1 MLAIMQRA
9 SYPRAC
15 LRWWWGMGFRSLCSP
30 STEPRGT
37 NGLGLQTEGTQTGKR
52 PRGRGVSGCGDR
64 RDSEGPRALR
74 ATGDSSDS
82 SQRGRGAPGLGR
94 SGVTPRRG
102 RFPGWVRGLGR
113 AWWAPPGIRTQHR
126 EQDMCTPLGA
136 SGGDS
141 WAQQERHGAGVS
153 PHAPTPPTPAGPR
166 RLRQSPRQVL
176 CRLLLPGGG
185 VGARRQ
191 EGPWAPDRA
200 PRPVGSELRWDGP
213 CLGHFFC
220 LQPRRGWG
228 TPACRP

>member
-1 MLAIMQRA
+1 
-9 SYPRAC
+9 
-15 LRWWWGMGFRSLCSP
+15 MGFRSLCSP

-74 ATGDSSDS
+74 ATGASSDS

-102 RFPGWVRGLGR
+102 RLPGWMRGLGR

-141 WAQQERHGAGVS
+141 WAQQEQHGAGVS

-166 RLRQSPRQVL
+166 RLRQSPPPPPPGSLQTPSPRG
-176 CRLLLPGGG
+176 RGGG
-185 VGARRQ
+185 EKTGGSVGA
-191 EGPWAPDRA
+191 
-200 PRPVGSELRWDGP
+200 
-213 CLGHFFC
+213 
-220 LQPRRGWG
+220 
-228 TPACRP
+228 